1 MQGEELKSRALVV
14 AVATA
19 CGGAEEEWNL
29 RWGLT
34 YLKLEDAGRQK
45 LLPKRGEPLDRAA
58 LQEAAVD
65 AEVLLRAI
73 EVRKSEL
80 HQLALLKAE
89 PLLAKL
95 DDDLQTT
102 TEKNGRKAAEC
113 WVDLTDY
120 LRRLV
125 LLFSPDLVE
134 TDSRGHADLT
144 VVVDRLA
151 GFSTQ
156 TGVKE
161 WTALSVQILSAY
173 ELAQHT
179 GWYSMDSGPNVYASY
194 GDEFAHYRVQA
205 GRKASQLA
213 RASAYLAPEAELAP
227 AAAIRLDRYDP
238 ARSAFRASVIVGVF
252 IGIAVTVA
260 LWLLDVSAYAWEIW
274 GHTAPIVLLPV
285 VAGCAVAMR
294 HARRQ

>member
-1 MQGEELKSRALVV
+1 M
-14 AVATA
+14 ATA
-19 CGGAEEEWNL
+19 CGGAEEERNL

-34 YLKLEDAGRQK
+34 YLKLEDAGLQK
-45 LLPKRGEPLDRAA
+45 LAPKRGEPLDRAA

-89 PLLAKL
+89 PLLAQL
-95 DDDLQTT
+95 DEDLQAT
-102 TEKNGRKAAEC
+102 TEKNGGNAAEC

-120 LRRLV
+120 PRRLV
-125 LLFSPDLVE
+125 LLFSPAAIE

-144 VVVDRLA
+144 VVLDRLA

-161 WTALSVQILSAY
+161 RTALSVQILSAY

-205 GRKASQLA
+205 GRKASQPAPTLLLRPNSPPRQPYVSTGTTQ
-213 RASAYLAPEAELAP
+213 RAATSAQAPSWACSSESRSPWPSGSSTSPRTHGRSGATPRSSCCSLSSP
-227 AAAIRLDRYDP
+227 AALSR
-238 ARSAFRASVIVGVF
+238 
-252 IGIAVTVA
+252 
-260 LWLLDVSAYAWEIW
+260 
-274 GHTAPIVLLPV
+274 
-285 VAGCAVAMR
+285 
-294 HARRQ
+294 